1 MTRIYI
7 RAGMSPLEPVSVG
20 DAVQHDLFGL
30 NTGNLVFQ
38 YSTFRT
44 LMREGTEFDA
54 RWPKQ
59 VFGEPGGVERL
70 NETCDFAVFP
80 MADAFRSDYS
90 LKPLTEMIRRLR
102 IPCVVIGCG
111 LKTRSPENI
120 KKGFPFDDDVR
131 AFMDAVLEKSAL
143 VGLRGEYTADYL
155 QRLGY
160 VPERHF
166 TVIGCPSLYLNGP
179 VMPEPRVRPIDE
191 STRLSINTRMT
202 QNPALN
208 RLIRDAEARFPD
220 YHLVQQVRWEL
231 AMIAYGTPNIVRA
244 KGKDTTGFYPFF
256 PWHRDVRNGRAIGF
270 TEARTWFDYMQ
281 NVDYSFGSRI
291 HGNITAMIN
300 GVPSYVFTTD
310 TRMEELCR
318 WANINY
324 MHADDVTDAMDIRD
338 ILEGT
343 DFTSVCR
350 GYRQRFDHYV
360 DFLDQNGLP
369 HIYQNGKNPERPPL
383 DAALEKLPMG
393 GLVRQG
399 CMPAAE
405 ARRRWLETCVTEVKS
420 RLGRGRA

>member
-7 RAGMSPLEPVSVG
+7 RAGMSPLKPVSVG

-44 LMREGTEFDA
+44 LMREDTEFDA

-59 VFGEPGGVERL
+59 VFAEPGGVERL

-80 MADAFRSDYS
+80 MADAFRSDYN
-90 LKPLTEMIRRLR
+90 LRALADMIRGLK

-111 LKTRSPENI
+111 LKTKSPENI

-131 AFMDAVLEKSAL
+131 AFMDAVLDKSAL

-166 TVIGCPSLYLNGP
+166 TVIGCPSMFLNGP

-191 STRLSINTRMT
+191 NTRLSINTRMT
-202 QNPALN
+202 QNPALSAM
-208 RLIRDAEARFPD
+208 IRSAEARFPD
-220 YHLVQQVRWEL
+220 YHLVLQVRSEL
-231 AMIAYGTPNIVRA
+231 AMIAYGVPNLV
-244 KGKDTTGFYPFF
+244 KGAERDTTGFYPNFS
-256 PWHRDVRNGRAIGF
+256 WHRDVRNGRAIGF
-270 TEARTWFDYMQ
+270 TEARTWFDYMK
-281 NVDYSFGSRI
+281 NVDYCFGSRI
-291 HGNITAMIN
+291 HGNITAVIN

-318 WANINY
+318 WSNINY
-324 MHADDVTDAMDIRD
+324 MHANDVTDGMDIRD
-338 ILEGT
+338 ILEKT
-343 DFTSVCR
+343 DFASVCR
-350 GYRQRFDHYV
+350 GHRQRFDHYV
-360 DFLDQNGLP
+360 DFLDKNGLP
-369 HIYQNGKNPERPPL
+369 HIFQNGESPERAPL

-393 GLVRQG
+393 GVVRHG

-405 ARRRWLETCVTEVKS
+405 ACRRWVETGFTVVKR
-420 RLGRGRA
+420 RLKK